1 MATKDSL
8 FFRHDYNAR
17 NDRKIAALVKKHKS
31 AGYGIFWITCEMMHE
46 EGGHIE
52 FDDITFGAL
61 AKDANEE
68 LEFVKQVISDCITE
82 FRLFKRE
89 DDIVVSGRVS
99 RNLEWKQTVSNSR
112 SNAGKRG
119 AIAKQMAANAEQL
132 PDNCQQKKERK
143 KERNIEYFL
152 GVSFS
157 EDGKSV
163 FFSDGSSQVLGQ
175 RQLQRMKD
183 SNYQPHYIKKGQI
196 E

>member
-1 MATKDSL
+1 MTTKDSL

-61 AKDANEE
+61 AKDCNEDI
-68 LEFVKQVISDCITE
+68 EFVKQVINDCISE
-82 FRLFKRE
+82 FKLFKKE
-89 DDIVVSGRVS
+89 NDIIISGRVS
-99 RNLEWKQTVSNSR
+99 RNLEWKQELSKSR

-119 AIAKQMAANAEQL
+119 AIARQMSTSDEQ
-132 PDNCQQKKERK
+132 NQAKKERK
-143 KERNIEYFL
+143 KEIKKGGVGDFL
-152 GVSFS
+152 GIRFS
-157 EDGKSV
+157 DDGMVV
-163 FFSDGSSQVLGQ
+163 FFSDESSQKLGQ

-183 SNYQPHYIKKGQI
+183 SNYQPHYIKKGEI